1 MFLLEKSLKNEGH
14 NGIVPLVFIVL
25 RRVYSSA
32 VEKMRALCYA
42 NGTSVMVIRLILAHV
57 PAEQRS

>member
-1 MFLLEKSLKNEGH
+1 MLKNEGH
-14 NGIVPLVFIVL
+14 NGIVTLVFIVL

-42 NGTSVMVIRLILAHV
+42 NGTSVMVIPLILAHV